1 MSRLCLSPKPSRM
14 AKLTGTCKWFNAEKG
29 YGFLTP
35 DDGSPDIFVHQ
46 STIHADGFRSLAE
59 GEPVEFSVITD
70 ERSGKLKAADVTGP
84 NGAAVQGAPRRE
96 GGFGGGR
103 GGYDRGYGG
112 GRQGGYDSGRQGSYG
127 GERQGYGGGGYG
139 NGGGYQSGGRAW

>member
-1 MSRLCLSPKPSRM
+1 M

-84 NGAAVQGAPRRE
+84 NGAAVRGAPRRE
-96 GGFGGGR
+96 GGFGG
-103 GGYDRGYGG
+103 DRGYGG
-112 GRQGGYDSGRQGSYG
+112 GRQGGYDSGRQGGYG
-127 GERQGYGGGGYG
+127 GERQGYGGYG
-139 NGGGYQSGGRAW
+139 NGGGYQSGGRGW